1 VSLGRTPIRKREGA
15 AALIPLLSLHGSPRA
30 LTARNADATSL
41 LIEEGL
47 VPDAARSL
55 RRRQDGSAPLLRAR
69 CTDGRM
75 IAALPDEFQDAGST
89 GSLVQARRC
98 WLDLMAAGAL
108 PLPQRFTFTFRCP
121 SQRMAAGLTDFL
133 RYADFAGFVRS
144 TDPTGG
150 AAPDPWDVAG
160 TTHAAIW
167 SLPSLEHLF
176 MRLRGAGARYE
187 SALLTLNLLPA
198 Q

>member
-1 VSLGRTPIRKREGA
+1 M
-15 AALIPLLSLHGSPRA
+15 
-30 LTARNADATSL
+30 

-47 VPDAARSL
+47 VPDAAWSL
-55 RRRQDGSAPLLRAR
+55 RRRQDGSAPLRAR
-69 CTDGRM
+69 RTDGQVT
-75 IAALPDEFQDAGST
+75 AALPDEFQDGHSA

-108 PLPQRFTFTFRCP
+108 PLPQRFTFAFRCP
-121 SQRMAAGLTDFL
+121 TERMAVGLTDFL

-144 TDPTGG
+144 TDPAGG
-150 AAPDPWDVAG
+150 AAADPWNVSG
-160 TTHAAIW
+160 TTHAAVW

-187 SALLTLNLLPA
+187 SALVTLNLLSV